1 MSTAKVEIYTQ
12 MMCGYCTR
20 AKRLLDAKFVDYI
33 EYDVTMGGQH
43 KRAMLAR
50 KPDARTVPQI
60 FIDDVSIGGCDDL
73 FALEGDGKLD
83 AALGQSPSA

>member
-20 AKRLLDAKFVDYI
+20 AKRLLEAKFVDYI
-33 EYDVTMGGQH
+33 EFDVTMGGQH

-60 FIDDVSIGGCDDL
+60 FINEVSIGGCDDL
-73 FALEGDGKLD
+73 FALDSEGRLDGL
-83 AALGQSPSA
+83 LGQSSSA